1 MKYIIN
7 IKKSAQ
13 KELAKIEDTY
23 QNKIIE
29 KIYELADDPYKNS
42 KKLTAREAYRI
53 RVGNYRVIYE
63 IENKKLIILVIKI
76 GHRREIYK

>member
-13 KELAKIEDTY
+13 KELAKIEETH

-29 KIYELADDPYKNS
+29 KIYGLADNPYKNS
-42 KKLTAREAYRI
+42 IKLTAREAYRI
-53 RVGNYRVIYE
+53 RIGNYRVIYE
-63 IENKKLIILVIKI
+63 IEDKKLIILVIKI
-76 GHRREIYK
+76 GHRRDIYK